1 MKRIN
6 WKDMFTKQVLMVLY
20 DVLIVNCSYFAAQI
34 SLLSITGGAD
44 DIGMWVKIFA
54 QRALPVTIVFFLLF
68 KAFRIYS
75 SMWEYAGIREMTNV
89 FTATLIGGLASVAI
103 DIAMSSFGFAI
114 SDIKNGCFNMYVYV
128 GGTVLC
134 VILIGGMRLIYRLI
148 RRYMRTRKIHKHK
161 KIDRVMIVGAGDM
174 GMIIISELGANNY
187 AKGKPV
193 VAVDDNP
200 AKVGKRLRGVP
211 VKGTCDEI
219 PELAERYKIDTII
232 ICIPSVGTERQTEIL
247 RVAVET
253 GCKLKT
259 SPSILEMSDGVN
271 ENKIRDVNISDLLAR
286 PEVKLDPQVYN
297 YITGQTVLVTGGGG
311 SIGSELCRQISKYN
325 PEKIVVF
332 DIYENNAYMLKNQ
345 LDAYNKGKPE
355 VHIRIGSIRDES
367 RLREVFE
374 EFRPTVIFH
383 AAAHKHVPLMEDS
396 PKEAVK
402 NNIFGTYN
410 VAKTAIDFKVKRFVS
425 ISTDKAVNPANVM
438 GATKRVTEMVVQY
451 FQRKCGGS
459 TMFAA
464 VRFGN
469 VLGSNGSVIPIF
481 TEQIKEGGPV
491 TVTHPDIT
499 RYFMTIP
506 EASQLVA
513 QAGGLAKGGEV
524 FVLDMGEPV
533 KILSLAENLIRL
545 SGYKPYSEIGIEFSG
560 LRPGE
565 KLYEELVLEEE
576 SNERRMTANN
586 KIFVTKPLD
595 MDDALFEQ
603 KLEQL
608 RVAEEDEIRGLLKE
622 IVPNYVEQN
631 GYAHI
636 H

>member
-1 MKRIN
+1 MGRIN
-6 WKDMFTKQVLMVLY
+6 WKATVTKRVLMVVY
-20 DVLIVNCSYFAAQI
+20 DLVAVNLAYILAQ
-34 SLLSITGGAD
+34 LSINTVFNEASFD
-44 DIGMWVKIFA
+44 VWAAIFA
-54 QRALPVTIVFFLLF
+54 QRAIPVTIVFFMLLNAF
-68 KAFRIYS
+68 KVYI
-75 SMWEYAGIREMTNV
+75 SMWEYAGIKELSNICSAV
-89 FTATLIGGLASVAI
+89 LIGGLSSVAI
-103 DIAMSSFGFAI
+103 DLAMTEFDMAMSQI
-114 SDIKNGCFNMYVYV
+114 DRGCLSIYVYV
-128 GGTVLC
+128 LGT
-134 VILIGGMRLIYRLI
+134 ILAALFIGGMRFFYRVVRRMI
-148 RRYMRTRKIHKHK
+148 RAKRFKIHH
-161 KIDRVMIVGAGDM
+161 KIDKVMIVGAGDM
-174 GMIIISELGANNY
+174 AMIIISELGASNY

-200 AKVGKRLRGVP
+200 YKIGKRIRGVP
-211 VKGTCDEI
+211 VKGSCSDI
-219 PELAERYKIDTII
+219 PQLARKYDIDTII
-232 ICIPSVGTERQTEIL
+232 MCMPSAGNERQTEIMRL
-247 RVAVET
+247 AVET

-259 SPSILEMSDGVN
+259 SPTINEMSEGV
-271 ENKIRDVNISDLLAR
+271 EVGRIRDVNISDLLAR
-286 PEVKLDPQVYN
+286 PEVKLDPEVCN
-297 YITGQTVLVTGGGG
+297 YITGQTILVTGGGG

-325 PEKIVVF
+325 PEQIVVF

-345 LDAYNKGKPE
+345 LDSINRGKPE
-355 VHIRIGSIRDES
+355 VHIRIGSIRDEK
-367 RLREVFE
+367 RLAEVFE
-374 EFRPTVIFH
+374 EFKPTVVFH

-410 VAKTAIDFKVKRFVS
+410 VAKTAIDFGVKRFVS

-481 TEQIKEGGPV
+481 TEQIKDGGPV

-513 QAGGLAKGGEV
+513 QAGGLATGGEI

-545 SGYKPYSEIGIEFSG
+545 SGYKPYSEIQIKFSG

-565 KLYEELVLEEE
+565 KLYEELSLEEE

-586 KIFVTKPLD
+586 KIFVTKPLK
-595 MDDALFEQ
+595 MDDDLFEK
-603 KLEQL
+603 KL
-608 RVAEEDEIRGLLKE
+608 DELKNAQESDIRRILKE
-622 IVPNYVEQN
+622 IVPNYVEQQSH
-631 GYAHI
+631 GII

>member
-6 WKDMFTKQVLMVLY
+6 WKDMFTKQVLMVIY
-20 DVLIVNCSYFAAQI
+20 DVIAVNLSYFLAQ
-34 SLLSITGGAD
+34 LSVTTMMGD
-44 DIGMWVKIFA
+44 DNIGFWLRIFA
-54 QRALPVTIVFFLLF
+54 ERALPVTLVFFMLLN
-68 KAFRIYS
+68 AFRVYS
-75 SMWEYAGIREMTNV
+75 SMWEYAGIRELSNICASV
-89 FTATLIGGLASVAI
+89 FIGGLSSVAI
-103 DIAMSSFGFAI
+103 DIAMSSFGFSI
-114 SDIKNGCFNMYVYV
+114 SEVKNGCFSMHVYIM
-128 GGTVLC
+128 GTIIAVMF
-134 VILIGGMRLIYRLI
+134 VGGMRLVYRFLRRQMRI
-148 RRYMRTRKIHKHK
+148 RKVSRQK

-200 AKVGKRLRGVP
+200 AKIGKRLRGVP
-211 VKGTCDEI
+211 VKGTCEEI
-219 PELAERYKIDTII
+219 PDLVDRYRVDTII
-232 ICIPSVGTERQTEIL
+232 MCIPSLGAERQTQIM
-247 RVAVET
+247 RIAVET

-259 SPSILEMSDGVN
+259 SPSILEMSEGLS

-286 PEVKLDPQVYN
+286 PEVKLDPEVCN

-332 DIYENNAYMLKNQ
+332 DIYENNAYMLKHQ
-345 LDAYNKGKPE
+345 LDSYNNGKPE
-355 VHIRIGSIRDES
+355 VHIRIGSVRDEV
-367 RLREVFE
+367 RLHEVFE
-374 EFRPTVIFH
+374 EFSPTVVFH

-438 GATKRVTEMVVQY
+438 GATKRVTEMVIQY
-451 FQRKCGGS
+451 FQRKCSGS

-469 VLGSNGSVIPIF
+469 VLGSSGSVIPIF

-513 QAGGLAKGGEV
+513 QAGGLAQGGEI

-565 KLYEELVLEEE
+565 KLYEELALEEE

-595 MDDALFEQ
+595 MDDNLFEK
-603 KLEQL
+603 KLEEL
-608 RVAEEDEIRGLLKE
+608 RIAKEDEIRGLLKE
-622 IVPNYVEQN
+622 IVPNYVEHKEKSHAQ
-631 GYAHI
+631 
-636 H
+636 

>member
-1 MKRIN
+1 MRRIN
-6 WKDMFTKQVLMVLY
+6 WQATVTKRALMAIY
-20 DVLIVNCSYFAAQI
+20 DIIAVNLAYIIAQ
-34 SLLSITGGAD
+34 LSINTVFNEASID
-44 DIGMWVKIFA
+44 VWISIFA
-54 QRALPVTIVFFLLF
+54 QRAIPVTLIFFVLLNAF
-68 KAFRIYS
+68 KVYI
-75 SMWEYAGIREMTNV
+75 SMWEYAGIKELSNICAAV
-89 FTATLIGGLASVAI
+89 LIGGLSSVAI
-103 DIAMSSFGFAI
+103 DLAMTEFGLAMAQI
-114 SDIKNGCFNMYVYV
+114 DRGCLSIYVYIL
-128 GGTVLC
+128 GT
-134 VILIGGMRLIYRLI
+134 ILAALFVGGMRFAYRVVRRMI
-148 RRYMRTRKIHKHK
+148 RAKRFKQHH
-161 KIDRVMIVGAGDM
+161 KIDKVMIVGAGDM
-174 GMIIISELGANNY
+174 AMIIISELGASNY

-200 AKVGKRLRGVP
+200 YKIGKRIRGVP
-211 VKGTCDEI
+211 VKGSCEEI
-219 PELAERYKIDTII
+219 PQLARRFDIDTII
-232 ICIPSVGTERQTEIL
+232 MCIPSASNERQTEIMRL
-247 RVAVET
+247 AVET

-259 SPSILEMSDGVN
+259 SPTINEMSEGV
-271 ENKIRDVNISDLLAR
+271 EVGRIRDVNISDLLAR
-286 PEVKLDPQVYN
+286 PEVKLDPEVCN
-297 YITGQTVLVTGGGG
+297 YITGQTILVTGGGG

-345 LDAYNKGKPE
+345 LDSINRGKPE
-355 VHIRIGSIRDES
+355 IHIRIGSIRDEK
-367 RLREVFE
+367 RLVEVFE
-374 EFRPTVIFH
+374 EFRPTVVFH

-410 VAKTAIDFKVKRFVS
+410 VAKTAIDFGVSRFVS

-513 QAGGLAKGGEV
+513 QAGGLANGGEI

-545 SGYKPYSEIGIEFSG
+545 SGYKPYSEIKIKFSG

-565 KLYEELVLEEE
+565 KLYEELSLEEE

-586 KIFVTKPLD
+586 KIFVTKPLK
-595 MDDALFEQ
+595 MDDDLFEQ
-603 KLEQL
+603 KL
-608 RVAEEDEIRGLLKE
+608 DELKNAQESDIRRILKE
-622 IVPNYVEQN
+622 IVPNYVEQQSH
-631 GYAHI
+631 GII

>member
-20 DVLIVNCSYFAAQI
+20 DVVAINLSYFLAQF
-34 SLLSITGGAD
+34 SLITIMGNSDLAF
-44 DIGMWVKIFA
+44 WARIFA
-54 QRALPVTIVFFLLF
+54 ERALPVTIVFFMLLN
-68 KAFRIYS
+68 AFRVYS
-75 SMWEYAGIREMTNV
+75 SMWEYAGIRELSNICAAV
-89 FTATLIGGLASVAI
+89 FIGGLSSVAI
-103 DIAMSSFGFAI
+103 DIAMSSFGF
-114 SDIKNGCFNMYVYV
+114 SMSEVKNGCFNMYVYV
-128 GGTVLC
+128 LGT
-134 VILIGGMRLIYRLI
+134 ILAIISIGGMRLVYRFL
-148 RRYMRTRKIHKHK
+148 RRQMRLRKMQRQK
-161 KIDRVMIVGAGDM
+161 KVDRVMIVGAGDM

-200 AKVGKRLRGVP
+200 TKIGKRLRGVP
-211 VKGTCDEI
+211 VKGTCNEI
-219 PELAERYKIDTII
+219 PELVERYRINTII
-232 ICIPSVGTERQTEIL
+232 MCIPSIGMERQTEIM
-247 RVAVET
+247 RIAVET

-259 SPSILEMSDGVN
+259 SPSILEMSEGSG
-271 ENKIRDVNISDLLAR
+271 ENRIRDVNISDLLAR
-286 PEVKLDPQVYN
+286 PEVKLDPHVCN
-297 YITGQTVLVTGGGG
+297 YITGQTILVTGGGG
-311 SIGSELCRQISKYN
+311 SIGSELCRQISKYD

-332 DIYENNAYMLKNQ
+332 DIYENNAYMLKHQ
-345 LDAYNKGKPE
+345 LDSYNNGKPE
-355 VHIRIGSIRDES
+355 VHIRIGSIRDEI

-374 EFRPTVIFH
+374 EFRPTVVFH

-410 VAKTAIDFKVKRFVS
+410 VAKTAIDFNVKRFVS

-438 GATKRVTEMVVQY
+438 GATKRVTEMVIQY

-459 TMFAA
+459 TVFAA

-469 VLGSNGSVIPIF
+469 VLGSSGSVIPIF
-481 TEQIKEGGPV
+481 TEQIKDGGPI

-513 QAGGLAKGGEV
+513 QAGGLAQGGEI

-565 KLYEELVLEEE
+565 KLYEELALEEE

-586 KIFVTKPLD
+586 KIFVTKPLE
-595 MDDALFEQ
+595 MDDNLFEK
-603 KLEQL
+603 KLEEL
-608 RVAEEDEIRGLLKE
+608 KKAKENEIRGLLKE
-622 IVPNYVEQN
+622 IVPNYVEQKEY
-631 GYAHI
+631 GHAQ
-636 H
+636 

>member
-1 MKRIN
+1 MKRID
-6 WKDMFTKQVLMVLY
+6 WKNMFTKQVLMAIY
-20 DVLIVNCSYFAAQI
+20 DIIAVNLSYILAQVTLNLLGLGVEPNIWIKVFAE
-34 SLLSITGGAD
+34 
-44 DIGMWVKIFA
+44 
-54 QRALPVTIVFFLLF
+54 RALPVTFVFFVLLY
-68 KAFRIYS
+68 AFRVYS
-75 SMWEYAGIREMTNV
+75 SMWEYAGIKELTNICLAV
-89 FTATLIGGLASVAI
+89 FIGGLSSVAI
-103 DIAMSSFGFAI
+103 DITMSFFGLTV
-114 SDIKNGCFNMYVYV
+114 SQMEKGHLNMYVYV
-128 GGTVLC
+128 VGTVMVAVL
-134 VILIGGMRLIYRLI
+134 VGGMRLMYRVA
-148 RRYMRTRKIHKHK
+148 RRQMRTRQLIKHDQ
-161 KIDRVMIVGAGDM
+161 IDRVMIVGAGDM
-174 GMIIISELGANNY
+174 GMIIISELEAGGY
-187 AKGKPV
+187 SRGKPI
-193 VAVDDNP
+193 VAVDDNK
-200 AKVGKRLRGVP
+200 AKIGKRIRGIP
-211 VKGTCDEI
+211 VKGDCNDI
-219 PELAERYKIDTII
+219 PKLAEKYDIDTII
-232 ICIPSVGTERQTEIL
+232 MCIPSVKTERQTEIM
-247 RVAVET
+247 RIAVET

-259 SPSILEMSDGVN
+259 SPTVLEMSEGVD

-286 PEVKLDPQVYN
+286 PEVKLDPEVCN

-311 SIGSELCRQISKYN
+311 SIGSELCRQICRYN
-325 PEKIVVF
+325 PTRIIVF

-345 LDAYNKGKPE
+345 LDSKNNGSPE
-355 VHIRIGSIRDES
+355 VCIRIGSIRDEV

-374 EFRPTVIFH
+374 EFKPTVVFH

-402 NNIFGTYN
+402 NNVFGTYN
-410 VAKTAIDFKVKRFVS
+410 VAKTSIAYGVKRFVS

-459 TMFAA
+459 TVFAA

-481 TEQIKEGGPV
+481 TEQIKEGGPI
-491 TVTHPDIT
+491 TVTHQDIT

-545 SGYKPYSEIGIEFSG
+545 SGYKPYTDIEIRFSG

-586 KIFVTKPLD
+586 KIFVTKPLQ
-595 MDDALFEQ
+595 MDDDLFEE
-603 KLEQL
+603 KL
-608 RVAEEDEIRGLLKE
+608 AELKTADEGDIRRILKE
-622 IVPNYVEQN
+622 IVPNYVEQEAY
-631 GYAHI
+631 GIVH
-636 H
+636 

>member
-6 WKDMFTKQVLMVLY
+6 WKAMFTKQILMVLFDIIAVNLSY
-20 DVLIVNCSYFAAQI
+20 VVAQVISVMLGVEQAGSTDV
-34 SLLSITGGAD
+34 
-44 DIGMWVKIFA
+44 WVRIFA
-54 QRALPVTIVFFLLF
+54 ERALPVTIVFFLLF
-68 KAFRIYS
+68 NAFRVYS
-75 SMWEYAGIREMTNV
+75 SMWEYAGIRELSNIV
-89 FTATLIGGLASVAI
+89 LSVCIGGLSCCAI
-103 DIAMSSFGFAI
+103 DLVMVSA
-114 SDIKNGCFNMYVYV
+114 GCFSISQTGILNPFVYV
-128 GGTVLC
+128 SGT
-134 VILIGGMRLIYRLI
+134 ILSIFVVGGMRLIYRLI
-148 RRYMRTRKIHKHK
+148 RRYLYSKKIQKHN

-174 GMIIISELGANNY
+174 GMIIISELGVGNFAR
-187 AKGKPV
+187 GKPV

-200 AKVGKRLRGVP
+200 EKIGKRLRGVP
-211 VKGTCDEI
+211 VKGTCSDI
-219 PELAERYKIDTII
+219 GELAKKNKIDTII
-232 ICIPSVGTERQTEIL
+232 ICIPSASAERLTEIMK
-247 RVAVET
+247 ASIET
-253 GCKLKT
+253 GCKVKT
-259 SPSILEMSDGVN
+259 SPSILEMSEGMDK
-271 ENKIRDVNISDLLAR
+271 NKIRDVNISDLLAR
-286 PEVKLDPQVYN
+286 PEVKLDPHVCN

-311 SIGSELCRQISKYN
+311 SIGSELCRQVAKYN
-325 PEKIVVF
+325 PAKIIVF
-332 DIYENNAYMLKNQ
+332 DIYENNAYMLKTQFINSGE
-345 LDAYNKGKPE
+345 KTE
-355 VHIRIGSIRDES
+355 MHIRIGSIRDEA

-374 EFRPTVIFH
+374 EFHPTVVFH

-438 GATKRVTEMVVQY
+438 GATKRVTEMVVQHL
-451 FQRKCGGS
+451 QRKCGTS
-459 TMFAA
+459 TIFAA

-481 TEQIKEGGPV
+481 TEQIKAGGPV

-513 QAGGLAKGGEV
+513 QAGGLAYGGEV

-545 SGYKPYSEIGIEFSG
+545 SGYKPYSEIAIEFAG

-586 KIFVTKPLD
+586 KIFVTKPLE
-595 MDDALFEQ
+595 MDDDLFEQ
-603 KLEQL
+603 KLAEL
-608 RVAEEDEIRGLLKE
+608 KVAQEEDIRRLLKE
-622 IVPNYVEQN
+622 IVPNYVEQS

>member
-1 MKRIN
+1 MKKIN

-20 DVLIVNCSYFAAQI
+20 DTIAVNMSYIVAQLCVI
-34 SLLSITGGAD
+34 SIAGDTDWSFWTQIFIERSI
-44 DIGMWVKIFA
+44 
-54 QRALPVTIVFFLLF
+54 PVTVVFFMLLNAF
-68 KAFRIYS
+68 KVYS
-75 SMWEYAGIREMTNV
+75 SMWEYAGVREMSNIVASV
-89 FTATLIGGLASVAI
+89 FIGGLSSVAI
-103 DIAMSSFGFAI
+103 DIAMSYFGF
-114 SDIKNGCFNMYVYV
+114 SMSKVPGGCFSMYTYV
-128 GGTVLC
+128 LGT
-134 VILIGGMRLIYRLI
+134 ILAIGAIGGMRLVYRLI
-148 RRYMRTRKIHKHK
+148 RRHMRTRDIRKQKNT
-161 KIDRVMIVGAGDM
+161 DRVMIVGAGDM
-174 GMIIISELGANNY
+174 GMIIISELSACNY

-200 AKVGKRLRGVP
+200 EKLGKRLRGVP
-211 VKGTCDEI
+211 VKGTCNDI
-219 PELAERYKIDTII
+219 PELAKRYKIDTII
-232 ICIPSVGTERQTEIL
+232 VCIPSSGTERQTEIL
-247 RVAVET
+247 RIAVET

-259 SPSILEMSDGVN
+259 APSINEMSEGVEKN
-271 ENKIRDVNISDLLAR
+271 RIRDVNISDLLSR
-286 PEVKLDPQVYN
+286 PEVKLDPHVCN

-311 SIGSELCRQISKYN
+311 SIGSELCRQISKYD
-325 PEKIVVF
+325 PKKIIVF
-332 DIYENNAYMLKNQ
+332 DIYENNAYMLKHQ
-345 LDAYNKGKPE
+345 LESQKYFNTE
-355 VHIRIGSIRDES
+355 IHIRIGSIRDEA
-367 RLREVFE
+367 RLREVFD
-374 EFRPTVIFH
+374 EFGPTVVFH

-410 VAKTAIDFKVKRFVS
+410 VARTAIEYGVKRFVS

-451 FQRKCGGS
+451 FQRKCNGS
-459 TMFAA
+459 TLFAA

-481 TEQIKEGGPV
+481 TDQIKNGGPV

-513 QAGGLAKGGEV
+513 QAGGLAQGGEV

-533 KILSLAENLIRL
+533 KILSLAESLIRL
-545 SGYKPYSEIGIEFSG
+545 SGYKPYTEIGIEFSG

-586 KIFVTKPLD
+586 KIFVTKPLE
-595 MDDALFEQ
+595 MDDTLFEQ
-603 KLEQL
+603 KLELL
-608 RVAEEDEIRGLLKE
+608 RNAKEEDIRALLKD
-622 IVPNYVEQN
+622 IVPNYVEN
-631 GYAHI
+631 TAHGTI

>member
-6 WKDMFTKQVLMVLY
+6 WRDMFTKQVLMAIY
-20 DVLIVNCSYFAAQI
+20 DIVAVNFSYILAQVT
-34 SLLSITGGAD
+34 LNGL
-44 DIGMWVKIFA
+44 GMGVESAVWVKAFLE
-54 QRALPVTIVFFLLF
+54 RALPVTLVFFVLLY
-68 KAFRIYS
+68 AFRVYS
-75 SMWEYAGIREMTNV
+75 SMWEYAGIRELTNICGAV
-89 FTATLIGGLASVAI
+89 FIGGLSSVAI
-103 DIAMSSFGFAI
+103 DIAMSYFGFTMSEI
-114 SDIKNGCFNMYVYV
+114 NGGCFNIYVYV
-128 GGTVLC
+128 AGTIIAV
-134 VILIGGMRLIYRLI
+134 VLIGGMRLAYRLT
-148 RRYMRTRKIHKHK
+148 RRRIRTRKLK
-161 KIDRVMIVGAGDM
+161 KQNQIDRVMIVGAGDM
-174 GMIIISELGANNY
+174 GMIIISELEAGGY
-187 AKGKPV
+187 SRGKPII
-193 VAVDDNP
+193 AVDDNP
-200 AKVGKRLRGVP
+200 AKIGKRIRGIP
-211 VKGTCDEI
+211 VKGSCSDI
-219 PELAERYKIDTII
+219 PELAERYSIDTII
-232 ICIPSVGTERQTEIL
+232 MCLPSVKTERQTEIM
-247 RVAVET
+247 RIAVET

-259 SPSILEMSDGVN
+259 SPTVLEMAEGID

-286 PEVKLDPQVYN
+286 PEVKLDPHVCN

-325 PEKIVVF
+325 PTDIVVF

-345 LDAYNKGKPE
+345 LDAKNKGKPA
-355 VHIRIGSIRDES
+355 VHIRIGSIRDEV

-374 EFRPTVIFH
+374 EFKPTVVFH

-402 NNIFGTYN
+402 NNVFGTYN

-481 TEQIKEGGPV
+481 TEQIKDGGPV

-513 QAGGLAKGGEV
+513 QAGGLAHGGEV

-576 SNERRMTANN
+576 SNERKMTANN
-586 KIFVTKPLD
+586 KIFVTKPLQ
-595 MDDALFEQ
+595 MDDDLFEK
-603 KLEQL
+603 KL
-608 RVAEEDEIRGLLKE
+608 DELKAAGESDIRRILKE
-622 IVPNYVEQN
+622 IVPNYVEQEAY
-631 GYAHI
+631 GIVH
-636 H
+636 

>member
-20 DVLIVNCSYFAAQI
+20 DIVAVNLSYF
-34 SLLSITGGAD
+34 
-44 DIGMWVKIFA
+44 FA
-54 QRALPVTIVFFLLF
+54 QLLMLPVMGDTDVSFWLRLFAERSIPVTIVFFLLLN
-68 KAFRIYS
+68 AFRVYS
-75 SMWEYAGIREMTNV
+75 SMWEYAGIRELSNICTAV
-89 FTATLIGGLASVAI
+89 FIGGLASVAI
-103 DIAMSSFGFAI
+103 DIAMSNFGFSMSAVP
-114 SDIKNGCFNMYVYV
+114 NGCFSMYVYV
-128 GGTVLC
+128 FGTILA
-134 VILIGGMRLIYRLI
+134 VIFIGGMRLGYRLL
-148 RRYMRTRKIHKHK
+148 RRQMRLRKMQRQK
-161 KIDRVMIVGAGDM
+161 KVDRVMIVGAGDM

-187 AKGKPV
+187 SKGKPV
-193 VAVDDNP
+193 IAVDDNP
-200 AKVGKRLRGVP
+200 AKIGKRLRGVP

-219 PELAERYKIDTII
+219 PELAEKYKIDTII
-232 ICIPSVGTERQTEIL
+232 ICIPSVATERQTEIL
-247 RVAVET
+247 RIAVET

-259 SPSILEMSDGVN
+259 SPSILEMSEEAN

-286 PEVKLDPQVYN
+286 PEVKLDPQVCN

-311 SIGSELCRQISKYN
+311 SIGSELCRQISKYK
-325 PEKIVVF
+325 PERIVVF

-345 LDAYNKGKPE
+345 LDSYNKGKPE
-355 VHIRIGSIRDES
+355 IHIRIGSIRDEI

-374 EFRPTVIFH
+374 EFKPTVVFH

-459 TMFAA
+459 TLFAA

-469 VLGSNGSVIPIF
+469 VLGSSGSVIPIF

-586 KIFVTKPLD
+586 KIFVTKPLE
-595 MDDALFEQ
+595 MDDTFFEK
-603 KLEQL
+603 KLEEL
-608 RVAEEDEIRGLLKE
+608 KLAHETEIRGLLKE
-622 IVPNYVEQN
+622 IVPNYVEQKE
-631 GYAHI
+631 YSTAH
-636 H
+636 

>member
-20 DVLIVNCSYFAAQI
+20 DIAAVNLSYFIAQLLMLPVIENNNI
-34 SLLSITGGAD
+34 SF
-44 DIGMWVKIFA
+44 WVKLFA
-54 QRALPVTIVFFLLF
+54 ERSIPVTIVFFLLLN
-68 KAFRIYS
+68 AFRVYA
-75 SMWEYAGIREMTNV
+75 SMWEYAGIRELTNICTAV
-89 FTATLIGGLASVAI
+89 FIGGLSSVAI
-103 DIAMSSFGFAI
+103 DIAMSNFGF
-114 SDIKNGCFNMYVYV
+114 SMSEVKNGCLSMYVYV
-128 GGTVLC
+128 MGTIIAV
-134 VILIGGMRLIYRLI
+134 VLIGGMRLIYRLV
-148 RRYMRTRKIHKHK
+148 RRHMRLRKMQRQK
-161 KIDRVMIVGAGDM
+161 KVDRVMIVGAGDM

-187 AKGKPV
+187 SKGKPV

-200 AKVGKRLRGVP
+200 AKFGKRLRGVP
-211 VKGTCDEI
+211 VKGTCDDI
-219 PELAERYKIDTII
+219 PDLAEKYKIDTII
-232 ICIPSVGTERQTEIL
+232 ICIPSVATERQTEIM
-247 RVAVET
+247 RIAVET

-259 SPSILEMSDGVN
+259 SPSILEMSEGIN

-286 PEVKLDPQVYN
+286 PEVKLDPEVCN

-311 SIGSELCRQISKYN
+311 SIGSELCRQISKYK
-325 PEKIVVF
+325 PERIVVF

-345 LDAYNKGKPE
+345 LDSYNKGKPE
-355 VHIRIGSIRDES
+355 LYIRIGSIRDEV

-374 EFRPTVIFH
+374 EFRPTVVFH

-459 TMFAA
+459 TLFAA

-469 VLGSNGSVIPIF
+469 VLGSSGSVIPIF
-481 TEQIKEGGPV
+481 TEQIKDGGPV

-586 KIFVTKPLD
+586 KIFVTKPLE
-595 MDDALFEQ
+595 MDDKLFEK
-603 KLEQL
+603 KLEEL
-608 RVAEEDEIRGLLKE
+608 RNAEESEIRGLLKE
-622 IVPNYVEQN
+622 IVPNYVEQKE
-631 GYAHI
+631 YSSVQ
-636 H
+636 

>member
-6 WKDMFTKQVLMVLY
+6 WKDMFTKQVLMVLF
-20 DVLIVNCSYFAAQI
+20 DIIVVNLSYFAAQI
-34 SLLSITGGAD
+34 SLLSITGGSD
-44 DIGMWVKIFA
+44 DLGLWVSIFA
-54 QRALPVTIVFFLLF
+54 QRAIPVTLVFFLLF
-68 KAFRIYS
+68 NAFRIYS

-89 FTATLIGGLASVAI
+89 VTATIIGGLSSVAI
-103 DIAMSSFGFAI
+103 DIVMSSFGLAV
-114 SDIKNGCFNMYVYV
+114 SNIKNGCLNMYVYV
-128 GGTVLC
+128 FGTIITIALV
-134 VILIGGMRLIYRLI
+134 GGMRLLYRLT
-148 RRYMRTRKIHKHK
+148 RRYMRTRKIQKQK

-187 AKGKPV
+187 SKGKPV

-200 AKVGKRLRGVP
+200 AKIGKRLRGVP

-219 PELAERYKIDTII
+219 PEIAEKYKIDTII
-232 ICIPSVGTERQTEIL
+232 ICIPSVETERQTEIL
-247 RVAVET
+247 RIAVET

-259 SPSILEMSDGVN
+259 SPSILEMSEGVS

-286 PEVKLDPQVYN
+286 PEVKLDPHVCN

-311 SIGSELCRQISKYN
+311 SIGSELCRQVSKYK

-332 DIYENNAYMLKNQ
+332 DIYENNAYLLKNQ
-345 LDAYNKGKPE
+345 LDSYNKGNPE
-355 VHIRIGSIRDES
+355 VYIRIGSIRDEN

-374 EFRPTVIFH
+374 EFRPTVVFH

-410 VAKTAIDFKVKRFVS
+410 VAKTAIEYNVKRFVS

-451 FQRKCGGS
+451 FQRKCKGS
-459 TMFAA
+459 TLFAA

-513 QAGGLAKGGEV
+513 QAGGLAHGGEV

-545 SGYKPYSEIGIEFSG
+545 SGYKPYTEIDIEFSG

-576 SNERRMTANN
+576 ANERRMTANN
-586 KIFVTKPLD
+586 KIFVTKPLE

-603 KLEQL
+603 KLEEL
-608 RVAEEDEIRGLLKE
+608 RVAKEDEIRGLLKE

>member
-20 DVLIVNCSYFAAQI
+20 DVVAINLSYFLAQF
-34 SLLSITGGAD
+34 SLITIMGNSDLAF
-44 DIGMWVKIFA
+44 WARIFA
-54 QRALPVTIVFFLLF
+54 ERALPVTIVFFMLLN
-68 KAFRIYS
+68 AFRVYS
-75 SMWEYAGIREMTNV
+75 SMWEYAGIRELSNICAAV
-89 FTATLIGGLASVAI
+89 FIGGLSSVAI
-103 DIAMSSFGFAI
+103 DIAMSSFGF
-114 SDIKNGCFNMYVYV
+114 SMSEVKNGCFNMYVYV
-128 GGTVLC
+128 LGT
-134 VILIGGMRLIYRLI
+134 ILAIISIGGMRLVYRFL
-148 RRYMRTRKIHKHK
+148 RRQMRLRKMPRQK
-161 KIDRVMIVGAGDM
+161 KVDRVMIVGAGDM

-200 AKVGKRLRGVP
+200 TKIGKRLRGVP
-211 VKGTCDEI
+211 VKGTCNEI
-219 PELAERYKIDTII
+219 PELVERYRINTII
-232 ICIPSVGTERQTEIL
+232 MCIPSIGMERQTEIM
-247 RVAVET
+247 RIAVET

-259 SPSILEMSDGVN
+259 SPSILEMSEGSG
-271 ENKIRDVNISDLLAR
+271 ENRIRDVNISDLLAR
-286 PEVKLDPQVYN
+286 PEVKLDPHVCN
-297 YITGQTVLVTGGGG
+297 YITGQTILVTGGGG
-311 SIGSELCRQISKYN
+311 SIGSELCRQISKYD

-332 DIYENNAYMLKNQ
+332 DIYENNAYMLKHQ
-345 LDAYNKGKPE
+345 LDSYNNGKPE
-355 VHIRIGSIRDES
+355 VHIRIGSIRDEI

-374 EFRPTVIFH
+374 EFRPTVVFH

-410 VAKTAIDFKVKRFVS
+410 VAKTAIDFNVKRFVS

-438 GATKRVTEMVVQY
+438 GATKRVTEMVIQY

-459 TMFAA
+459 TVFAA

-469 VLGSNGSVIPIF
+469 VLGSSGSVIPIF
-481 TEQIKEGGPV
+481 TEQIKDGGPI

-513 QAGGLAKGGEV
+513 QAGGLAQGGEI

-565 KLYEELVLEEE
+565 KLYEELALEEE

-586 KIFVTKPLD
+586 KIFVTKPLE
-595 MDDALFEQ
+595 MDDNLFEK
-603 KLEQL
+603 KLEEL
-608 RVAEEDEIRGLLKE
+608 KKAKENEIRGLLKE
-622 IVPNYVEQN
+622 IVPNYVEQKEY
-631 GYAHI
+631 GHAQ
-636 H
+636 

>member
-6 WKDMFTKQVLMVLY
+6 WKDMFTKQVLMVIY
-20 DVLIVNCSYFAAQI
+20 DIVAINLSYFLAQL
-34 SLLSITGGAD
+34 SLTTVTGDG
-44 DIGMWVKIFA
+44 DIAFWVKIFA
-54 QRALPVTIVFFLLF
+54 ERALPVTIVFFMLLN
-68 KAFRIYS
+68 AFRVYS
-75 SMWEYAGIREMTNV
+75 SMWEYAGIRELSNICASI
-89 FTATLIGGLASVAI
+89 FIGGLSSVAI
-103 DIAMSSFGFAI
+103 DIAMSSFGFSI
-114 SDIKNGCFNMYVYV
+114 SEVQNGCFNMYVYV
-128 GGTVLC
+128 FGT
-134 VILIGGMRLIYRLI
+134 ILAIIFIGGMRLVYRFI
-148 RRYMRTRKIHKHK
+148 RRQMRMRSMHRQK

-174 GMIIISELGANNY
+174 GMIIISELGASNY
-187 AKGKPV
+187 SNGKPV

-200 AKVGKRLRGVP
+200 AKIGKRLRGVP
-211 VKGTCDEI
+211 VKGTCSEI
-219 PELAERYKIDTII
+219 PELAKRYKIDII
-232 ICIPSVGTERQTEIL
+232 ILCIPSAGTERQTEIV
-247 RVAVET
+247 RIAVET
-253 GCKLKT
+253 GCKIKT
-259 SPSILEMSDGVN
+259 APSILEMAEGVSK
-271 ENKIRDVNISDLLAR
+271 NKIRDVNISDLLAR
-286 PEVKLDPQVYN
+286 PEVKLDPHVCN

-311 SIGSELCRQISKYN
+311 SIGSEICRQISKYG
-325 PEKIVVF
+325 PEKVVVF

-345 LDAYNKGKPE
+345 LDSYNKGKPE
-355 VHIRIGSIRDES
+355 VHIRIGSIRDEI

-374 EFRPTVIFH
+374 EFRPTVVFH

-410 VAKTAIDFKVKRFVS
+410 VAKTAVDFNVKRFVS

-438 GATKRVTEMVVQY
+438 GATKRVTEMVIQY

-459 TMFAA
+459 TLFAA

-469 VLGSNGSVIPIF
+469 VLGSSGSVIPIF
-481 TEQIKEGGPV
+481 TEQIKEGGPI

-513 QAGGLAKGGEV
+513 QAGGLAHGGEI

-545 SGYKPYSEIGIEFSG
+545 SGYKPYSEIAIEFSG

-565 KLYEELVLEEE
+565 KLYEELALEEE

-586 KIFVTKPLD
+586 KIFVTKPLE
-595 MDDALFEQ
+595 MDDGLFEQ
-603 KLEQL
+603 KLAEL
-608 RVAEEDEIRGLLKE
+608 KVAKEEDIRRLLKE
-622 IVPNYVEQN
+622 IVPNYVEQKD
-631 GYAHI
+631 YDHAQ
-636 H
+636 

>member
-6 WKDMFTKQVLMVLY
+6 WKDMFTKQVLMVIY
-20 DVLIVNCSYFAAQI
+20 DAIAVNVSYFIAQI
-34 SLLSITGGAD
+34 SVMSMLGDVDWSLWSRVF
-44 DIGMWVKIFA
+44 ME
-54 QRALPVTIVFFLLF
+54 RSLPVTLVFFMLLNAF
-68 KAFRIYS
+68 KVYS
-75 SMWEYAGIREMTNV
+75 SMWEYAGIRELSNIV
-89 FTATLIGGLASVAI
+89 AAAFIGGLSSVAI
-103 DIAMSSFGFAI
+103 DIAMSYFGFSMSQVQGGVFSI
-114 SDIKNGCFNMYVYV
+114 YTYVI
-128 GGTVLC
+128 GTVFT
-134 VILIGGMRLIYRLI
+134 IGALGAMRLVYRFI
-148 RRYMRTRKIHKHK
+148 RRQMRLKGVNRQK
-161 KIDRVMIVGAGDM
+161 KIERVMIVGAGDM
-174 GMIIISELGANNY
+174 GMIIISELGASNY
-187 AKGKPV
+187 LRGKPV

-200 AKVGKRLRGVP
+200 AKLGKRLRGVP
-211 VKGTCDEI
+211 VKGTCNDI
-219 PELAERYKIDTII
+219 PELAKKYNIDTII
-232 ICIPSVGTERQTEIL
+232 VCIPASGTERQTEIL
-247 RVAVET
+247 RIAVET

-259 SPSILEMSDGVN
+259 APSINEMSEGV
-271 ENKIRDVNISDLLAR
+271 EKNKIRDVNISDLLSR
-286 PEVKLDPQVYN
+286 PEVKLDPKVCN
-297 YITGQTVLVTGGGG
+297 YITGQNVIVTGGGG

-325 PEKIVVF
+325 PEKIIVF
-332 DIYENNAYMLKNQ
+332 DIYENNAYMLKYQ
-345 LDAYNKGKPE
+345 LDSQKKDKTE
-355 VHIRIGSIRDES
+355 VHIRIGSIRDEA

-374 EFRPTVIFH
+374 EFKPTVVFH

-410 VAKTAIDFKVKRFVS
+410 VAKTAIEYGVKRFVS

-451 FQRKCGGS
+451 LQRKCNGS
-459 TMFAA
+459 TLFAA

-481 TEQIKEGGPV
+481 TEQIKAGGPV
-491 TVTHPDIT
+491 TVTDPEIT

-513 QAGGLAKGGEV
+513 QAGGLATGGEV

-545 SGYKPYSEIGIEFSG
+545 SGYKPYSEIGIEFTG

-586 KIFVTKPLD
+586 KIFVTKPLE
-595 MDDALFEQ
+595 MDDELFEQ

-608 RVAEEDEIRGLLKE
+608 RNAKEDEIRDLLKE
-622 IVPNYVEQN
+622 IVPNYVEN
-631 GYAHI
+631 TAHGAI

>member
-20 DVLIVNCSYFAAQI
+20 DIVAVNLSYFLAQL
-34 SLLSITGGAD
+34 SLSTVTGDG
-44 DIGMWVKIFA
+44 DIAFWIKIFA
-54 QRALPVTIVFFLLF
+54 ERALPVTIVFFMLLN
-68 KAFRIYS
+68 AFRVYS
-75 SMWEYAGIREMTNV
+75 SMWEYAGIRELSNICASV
-89 FTATLIGGLASVAI
+89 FIGGLSSVAI
-103 DIAMSSFGFAI
+103 DIVMSSFGFSI
-114 SDIKNGCFNMYVYV
+114 SKVPNGCFNMYVYV
-128 GGTVLC
+128 FGT
-134 VILIGGMRLIYRLI
+134 ILAIIFIGGMRLMYRFI
-148 RRYMRTRKIHKHK
+148 RRQMRLKSMQRQK

-174 GMIIISELGANNY
+174 GMIIISELGASNY
-187 AKGKPV
+187 SNGKPV

-200 AKVGKRLRGVP
+200 EKIGKRLRGVP
-211 VKGTCDEI
+211 VKGNCNEI

-232 ICIPSVGTERQTEIL
+232 VCIPSAGTERQTEI
-247 RVAVET
+247 VKIAVST
-253 GCKLKT
+253 GCKIKT
-259 SPSILEMSDGVN
+259 APSVLEMAEGVSK
-271 ENKIRDVNISDLLAR
+271 NKIRDVNISDLLAR
-286 PEVKLDPQVYN
+286 PEVKLDPQVCN
-297 YITGQTVLVTGGGG
+297 YITGQNVLVTGGGG
-311 SIGSELCRQISKYN
+311 SIGSELCRQISKYK
-325 PEKIVVF
+325 PEKIIVF

-345 LDAYNKGKPE
+345 LDSHNQGKPE
-355 VHIRIGSIRDES
+355 VYIRIGSIRDEV

-374 EFRPTVIFH
+374 EFKPTVVFH

-410 VAKTAIDFKVKRFVS
+410 VAKTAIDFKVNRFVS

-438 GATKRVTEMVVQY
+438 GATKRVTEMVIQY

-459 TMFAA
+459 TLFAA

-469 VLGSNGSVIPIF
+469 VLGSSGSVIPIF

-513 QAGGLAKGGEV
+513 QAGGLAHGGEI

-545 SGYKPYSEIGIEFSG
+545 SGYKPYSEIAIEFSG

-565 KLYEELVLEEE
+565 KLYEELALEEE

-586 KIFVTKPLD
+586 KIFVTKPLE
-595 MDDALFEQ
+595 MDDDLFEQ
-603 KLEQL
+603 KLEEL
-608 RVAEEDEIRGLLKE
+608 KGAKEEDIRRLLKE
-622 IVPNYVEQN
+622 IVPNYVEQKD
-631 GYAHI
+631 YDHAQ
-636 H
+636 

>member
-20 DVLIVNCSYFAAQI
+20 DIAAVNLSYFIAQLLMLPVIENNNI
-34 SLLSITGGAD
+34 SF
-44 DIGMWVKIFA
+44 WVKLFA
-54 QRALPVTIVFFLLF
+54 ERSIPVTIVFFLLLN
-68 KAFRIYS
+68 AFRVYA
-75 SMWEYAGIREMTNV
+75 SMWEYAGIRELTNICTAV
-89 FTATLIGGLASVAI
+89 FIGGLSSVAI
-103 DIAMSSFGFAI
+103 DIAMSNFGF
-114 SDIKNGCFNMYVYV
+114 SMSEVKNGCLSMYVYV
-128 GGTVLC
+128 MGTIIAV
-134 VILIGGMRLIYRLI
+134 VLIGGMRLIYRLV
-148 RRYMRTRKIHKHK
+148 RRHMRLRKMQRQK
-161 KIDRVMIVGAGDM
+161 KVDRVMIVGAGDM

-187 AKGKPV
+187 SKGKPV

-200 AKVGKRLRGVP
+200 AKFGKRLRGVP
-211 VKGTCDEI
+211 VKGTCDDI
-219 PELAERYKIDTII
+219 PDLAEKYKIDTII
-232 ICIPSVGTERQTEIL
+232 ICIPSVATERQTEIM
-247 RVAVET
+247 RIAVET

-259 SPSILEMSDGVN
+259 SPSILEMSEGIN

-286 PEVKLDPQVYN
+286 PEVKLDPEVCN

-311 SIGSELCRQISKYN
+311 SIGSELCRQISKYK
-325 PEKIVVF
+325 PERIVVF

-345 LDAYNKGKPE
+345 LDSYNKGKPE
-355 VHIRIGSIRDES
+355 LYIRIGSIRDEV

-374 EFRPTVIFH
+374 EFRPTVVFH

-410 VAKTAIDFKVKRFVS
+410 VARTAIDFKVKRFVS

-459 TMFAA
+459 TLFAA

-469 VLGSNGSVIPIF
+469 VLGSSGSVIPIF
-481 TEQIKEGGPV
+481 TEQIKDGGPV

-586 KIFVTKPLD
+586 KIFVTKPLE
-595 MDDALFEQ
+595 MDDKLFEK
-603 KLEQL
+603 KLEEL
-608 RVAEEDEIRGLLKE
+608 RNAEESEIRGLLKE
-622 IVPNYVEQN
+622 IVPNYVEQKE
-631 GYAHI
+631 YSSVQ
-636 H
+636 

>member
-20 DVLIVNCSYFAAQI
+20 DVVAINLSYFLAQF
-34 SLLSITGGAD
+34 SLITIMGNSDLAF
-44 DIGMWVKIFA
+44 WARIFA
-54 QRALPVTIVFFLLF
+54 ERALPVTIVFFMLLN
-68 KAFRIYS
+68 AFRVYS
-75 SMWEYAGIREMTNV
+75 SMWEYAGIRELSNICAAV
-89 FTATLIGGLASVAI
+89 FIGGLSSVAI
-103 DIAMSSFGFAI
+103 DIAMSSFGF
-114 SDIKNGCFNMYVYV
+114 SMSEVKNGCFNMYVYV
-128 GGTVLC
+128 LGT
-134 VILIGGMRLIYRLI
+134 ILAIISIGGMRLVYRFL
-148 RRYMRTRKIHKHK
+148 RRQMRLRKMPRQK
-161 KIDRVMIVGAGDM
+161 KVDRVMIVGAGDM

-200 AKVGKRLRGVP
+200 TKIGKRLRGVP
-211 VKGTCDEI
+211 VKGTCNEI
-219 PELAERYKIDTII
+219 PELVERYRINTII
-232 ICIPSVGTERQTEIL
+232 MCIPSIGMERQTEIM
-247 RVAVET
+247 RIAVET

-259 SPSILEMSDGVN
+259 SPSILEMSEGSG
-271 ENKIRDVNISDLLAR
+271 ENRIRDVNISDLLAR
-286 PEVKLDPQVYN
+286 PEVKLDPHVCN
-297 YITGQTVLVTGGGG
+297 YITGQTILVTGGGG
-311 SIGSELCRQISKYN
+311 SIGSELCRQISKYD

-332 DIYENNAYMLKNQ
+332 DIYENNAYMLKHQ
-345 LDAYNKGKPE
+345 LDSYNNGKPE
-355 VHIRIGSIRDES
+355 VHIRIGSIRDEI

-374 EFRPTVIFH
+374 EFRPTVVFH

-410 VAKTAIDFKVKRFVS
+410 VAKTAIDYKVKRFVS

-438 GATKRVTEMVVQY
+438 GATKRVTEMVIQY

-459 TMFAA
+459 TVFAA

-469 VLGSNGSVIPIF
+469 VLGSSGSVIPIF
-481 TEQIKEGGPV
+481 TEQIKDGGPI

-513 QAGGLAKGGEV
+513 QAGGLAQGGEI

-565 KLYEELVLEEE
+565 KLYEELALEEE

-586 KIFVTKPLD
+586 KIFVTKPLE
-595 MDDALFEQ
+595 MDDNLFEK
-603 KLEQL
+603 KLEEL
-608 RVAEEDEIRGLLKE
+608 KKAKENEIRGLLKE
-622 IVPNYVEQN
+622 IVPNYVEQKEY
-631 GYAHI
+631 GHAQ
-636 H
+636 